1 MQHKNIQYSLVL
13 GYCVDNFCFKQWD
26 TFEQ

>member
-1 MQHKNIQYSLVL
+1 MQHKNIQRSLVL
-13 GYCVDNFCFKQWD
+13 GYRVDNFCFKQRD